1 MISPLL
7 AIFLSILYR
16 DLKPQNIGLDDN
28 GRVKMFDF
36 GLAKELK
43 PQFQV
48 DIDQY
53 KGRME
58 TGSRRYMAPE
68 VYSSDLY
75 GLPADVYSF
84 TVLFWQ
90 LLSLQ
95 LPFKGLSLEV
105 YAHKVYVKKYRP
117 AVKRNWSKKLKKIIV
132 KGWDHNPSRRP
143 KMNDF
148 LLTLE
153 EYLTFC
159 Y

>member
-68 VYSSDLY
+68 
-75 GLPADVYSF
+75 
-84 TVLFWQ
+84 
-90 LLSLQ
+90 